1 MIKIGYIQQFKVVHN
16 NKAHSLPQLSDYQ
29 IRELRRQLS
38 EELRLRTYYQG
49 KKER

>member
-1 MIKIGYIQQFKVVHN
+1 MIKIGYIQQSKVVHN